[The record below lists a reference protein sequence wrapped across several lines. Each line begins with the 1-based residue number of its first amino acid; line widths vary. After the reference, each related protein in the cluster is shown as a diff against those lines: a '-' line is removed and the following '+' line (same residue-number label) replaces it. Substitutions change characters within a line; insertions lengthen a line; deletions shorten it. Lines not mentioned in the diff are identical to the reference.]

1 MHKQFTMSSWS
12 SNKQLGKL
20 MEGERKGAYLCGQRQ
35 QHQPANSPTVYM
47 LKRFS
52 GESLRKSQ
60 ETDLME
66 RQNGL
71 PEAEKQSV

>member
-1 MHKQFTMSSWS
+1 
-12 SNKQLGKL
+12 
-20 MEGERKGAYLCGQRQ
+20 MEGEKKGAYLCGQCQ
-35 QHQPANSPTVYM
+35 QHQLANAPTVHMFKM
-47 LKRFS
+47 LL

-71 PEAEKQSV
+71 PEAEK